1 MSELQAQPAHEAQAS
16 AGRTIAGLREA
27 AGMHVAA
34 LAATLKVP
42 VAKLEALEADRYEV
56 FPDLVF
62 VRALASSICRT
73 LKTDPAP
80 VLALLPRNAPVPLK
94 NQLGLN
100 ATFKAEG
107 GNLVGGI
114 GSIPRVVVLVVI
126 ALLAAALVMAFLPRG
141 EDEAAASADAS
152 PDTVTT
158 PATPA
163 TPAPAEPAPAAPPAD
178 APAAPAPALDPEPAA
193 PVAEAPAADPAVPAA
208 DPLVIAARQQTWVQ
222 VRDARGAVLVQKTLE
237 AGERYA
243 AQGDGPWSVVIGRAD
258 AAEVSVRGKPMDL
271 NVVARSNVARF
282 EVN

>member
-1 MSELQAQPAHEAQAS
+1 MSEPQAQPAHEAQAS
-16 AGRTIAGLREA
+16 AGRMIAGLREA

-80 VLALLPRNAPVPLK
+80 VLALLPRNTLVPLK

-107 GNLVGGI
+107 SNLAGGI

-141 EDEAAASADAS
+141 EDEAAAPADAA
-152 PDTVTT
+152 PAMVTR
-158 PATPA
+158 PA
-163 TPAPAEPAPAAPPAD
+163 TPAPAEPEPAALPAN
-178 APAAPAPALDPEPAA
+178 APSAPALSTESEPVP
-193 PVAEAPAADPAVPAA
+193 PVAEAPTAAPAAPAA

-271 NVVARSNVARF
+271 NAVARSNVARF